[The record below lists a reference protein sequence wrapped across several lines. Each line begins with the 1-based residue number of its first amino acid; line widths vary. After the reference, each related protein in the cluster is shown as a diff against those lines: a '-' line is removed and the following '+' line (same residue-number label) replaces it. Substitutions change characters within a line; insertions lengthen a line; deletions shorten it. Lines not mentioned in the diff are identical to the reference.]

1 MTWRKDRTV
10 ADNLTP
16 SESALLIVLMAE
28 AREISN
34 NELNE
39 RYQIRSTGKSR
50 EKLNDAG
57 YVKSWKVGR
66 QYVHVLDDKGWKRV
80 HQELDFD
87 SPKARTLGAALRA
100 LHDNLRERVLKGDAY
115 QTFGEMFSRATAVPE
130 VEVKVATAAPDDDD
144 LDGRIRKVYESLVPR
159 PGAWLRHTI
168 VRQQLGDVPSEAL
181 DEAFRLL
188 SQAEDVEMMPE
199 SNQKILTD
207 EDRRSAVRVGGQD
220 THLIAIG
227 TR

>member
-1 MTWRKDRTV
+1 M

-34 NELNE
+34 PDLEKLY
-39 RYQIRSTGKSR
+39 RITLTGASR
-50 EKLNDAG
+50 KKLNDAG
-57 YVKSWKVGR
+57 YVKSEKVGR
-66 QYVHVLDDKGWKRV
+66 SFVHVLDDKGWERV
-80 HQELDFD
+80 HQGLNFD
-87 SPKARTLGAALRA
+87 SPRARTLGAALSA
-100 LHDNLRERVLKGDAY
+100 LHDNLRERVLTGGAY
-115 QTFGEMFSRATAVPE
+115 RKFSEMFSRAAPVPDDDL
-130 VEVKVATAAPDDDD
+130 KVAAAVPDDDD
-144 LDGRIRKVYESLVPR
+144 LDVRIRRVYDSLAAH
-159 PGAWLRHTI
+159 PGAWVKHTG
-168 VRQQLGDVPSEAL
+168 VRRKLGDVPGEAL

-199 SNQKILTD
+199 SNQKTLTD
-207 EDRRSAVRVGGQD
+207 EDRRNAVRVGGQD